1 MGKKCV
7 LKLFTVSSVKQGS
20 EVSSGNNWTYFLK
33 KDFSFNYD
41 HIITIPAI
49 SPPFHNVSFISCI
62 YFLHKLPLLSLHVPV
77 IYLIWNIWLAFLLI
91 IYLNTYTTIFL
102 NINRLWRPASLIWFL
117 TLCQDK
123 IYFLHNFLKV
133 IMYELTPKI
142 NFEMIYYILTVMIAL
157 NQVHLR

>member
-1 MGKKCV
+1 MIANEWKKNCS
-7 LKLFTVSSVKQGS
+7 LKTFTLSSVKQGS
-20 EVSSGNNWTYFLK
+20 EVSSEKNWTYFLK

-41 HIITIPAI
+41 HIITILAI

-62 YFLHKLPLLSLHVPV
+62 HFLHKLPLLSLYVPV

-102 NINRLWRPASLIWFL
+102 SINRLWRPASLIWFL

-123 IYFLHNFLKV
+123 IYFLHNSWKSLCTSLHQK
-133 IMYELTPKI
+133 
-142 NFEMIYYILTVMIAL
+142 
-157 NQVHLR
+157 